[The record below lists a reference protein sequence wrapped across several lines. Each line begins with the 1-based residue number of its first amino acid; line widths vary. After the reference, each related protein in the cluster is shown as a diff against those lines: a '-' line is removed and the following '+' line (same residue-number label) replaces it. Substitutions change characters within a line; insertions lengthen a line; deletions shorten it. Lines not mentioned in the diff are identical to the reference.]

1 MQGSVRSSGEGV
13 TNCRERRVSW
23 VSSLN
28 SEVFSKGKGIRART
42 ANVHVEW
49 KMTREKK
56 LTGETKDITKNIWW
70 TEEV

>member
-13 TNCRERRVSW
+13 PNCRERRVSW

-28 SEVFSKGKGIRART
+28 SEVFSEGTGIRART
-42 ANVHVEW
+42 ANLHVEW

-56 LTGETKDITKNIWW
+56 LTGETKYITKKKWW
-70 TEEV
+70 AEEG